1 MQPSRLLA
9 CSAVLGVIMA
19 ASLPVQ
25 PAFAQA
31 NPAIIYEGARLIIG
45 PASAVPIE
53 NGTFIVETG
62 VITAIGS
69 SDEVNVLAGAARVDL
84 SGKTV
89 MPAMV
94 DVHAHLGY
102 EKYTDAAGDSRSEH
116 YTAENLLDHFER
128 SAYYGVG
135 TVNDGGSAVVPLSL
149 QFQADQRSGKYPP
162 AAHYVFNPG
171 VVPPEGGPDHILIR
185 GTRPL
190 NANYE
195 VTTPEAA
202 RAAVRDIAAKG
213 IRHLKI
219 WIGDRAGTYPA
230 MSAEVSEA
238 VLDEAHKHGIE
249 VHAHATSLR
258 DQKDIVAAGVDLL
271 VHMVDDEDLDDAFL
285 ELLAEKKPYWVPVIG
300 NGLGPGLIRE
310 VCNNE
315 PFATETLSPFILA
328 EIMQADCGGRPDE
341 VAVRAWYENNFA
353 KMIGA
358 GARIVLGTDAGV
370 RPSKTFGTSAHHEL
384 AIFVGLGL
392 SEAEAIEAATA
403 RAAEVLGLPNVGVL
417 AQGKDADFIV
427 LDANPLENILNTRK
441 ISAVYLS
448 GSRLDRDALL
458 AQWNGAGGQ
467 N

>member
-1 MQPSRLLA
+1 MLT
-9 CSAVLGVIMA
+9 CSAALCAIMA
-19 ASLPVQ
+19 TTSSIR
-25 PAFAQA
+25 PALAQA
-31 NPAIIYEGARLIIG
+31 NPPIIYEGARLIIG
-45 PASAVPIE
+45 PATADPIE
-53 NGTFIVETG
+53 NGVFIVENG
-62 VITAIGS
+62 IITAIGS
-69 SDEVNVLAGAARVDL
+69 RAEVAAPEGAARVDL
-84 SGKTV
+84 AGKTV

-116 YTAENLLDHFER
+116 YTAENLLDHFQR
-128 SAYYGVG
+128 SAYYGIG

-149 QFQADQRSGKYPP
+149 QIQAEQRSGNYPP

-171 VVPPEGGPDHILIR
+171 VGPPEGGPDHILIR

-195 VTTPEAA
+195 VTTPEEA
-202 RAAVRDIAAKG
+202 RAAVQNIAAKG
-213 IRHLKI
+213 IGHLKI
-219 WIGDRAGTYPA
+219 WIGDRQGTYPP
-230 MSAEVSEA
+230 MLPEISDA
-238 VLDEAHKHGIE
+238 VIDEAHRNGIE

-285 ELLAEKKPYWVPVIG
+285 ELLAEKQPYWVPVIG
-300 NGLGPGLIRE
+300 NGLGPGLLRE

-341 VAVRAWYENNFA
+341 VEVRAWYEDNFA
-353 KMIGA
+353 KMIEA

-392 SEAEAIEAATA
+392 PEAEAIDAATA
-403 RAAEVLGLPNVGVL
+403 RAAKVLGLDNVGVL

-427 LDANPLENILNTRK
+427 LDANPLDDITNTRK
-441 ISAVYLS
+441 ISAVYL
-448 GSRLDRDALL
+448 GGARLDRDALL
-458 AQWNGAGGQ
+458 AQWNGTGAP